1 MSAGT
6 AGTPCGVVCT
16 GGGCC
21 GTDVT
26 RAAAYANRA
35 QRNAIDYVEVSEDQ
49 LTVYVY
55 FMGAVPAVAG
65 GSEPDGL
72 RSANVRVTGGDA
84 VTGIVVTGLA
94 VLESD
99 DGAAPGDDSEDDP
112 AGTALAVTVDRRGD
126 FSSYTLSLG
135 VPGQDGGWAALPGFD
150 PAFSAACFSFKAAC
164 PTGIDCVQPCDAP
177 APAPPDP
184 SIDYLAKD
192 YESFRTLLL
201 DRLATT
207 MPGWQERHAADVGI
221 ALVEAMAYAADEL
234 SYYQDAVGTEAYLR
248 TARRRISVRR
258 HVRLVDYYLHEGLNA
273 RAWLTVWTDRDTPPV
288 DAADVYFITGFPE
301 LSASLG
307 TVLTDHLLAQLP
319 TGGYTVFE
327 PVDPAATVLVFRAA
341 HSEIAL
347 DTGGEP
353 ECALPRGSTRA
364 TLVDKALWRQA
375 NPESELPA
383 RWGTDIPVQPLVLAV
398 GDVLVLEEVRG
409 PATGDS
415 ADADPRHRQAV
426 RLTAV
431 TPPADGGWLVDVA
444 WDSADALTFTL
455 CLSTRTPAPGCLP
468 VEGISVAR
476 GNVLLV
482 DHGQRVADPPWDPV
496 PTLTVAG
503 ECSCEDAAVE
513 ETRTAAALTPT
524 LARGPLTHTEAVLPG
539 ASACPAADFLVRDP
553 RQALP
558 VVELS
563 FTDPAT
569 GVATLWEPRR
579 TLLDSGPLD
588 RVFVAEIDDDGRA
601 RLRFGDG
608 ALGKQPAAGLVGT
621 ARYRV
626 GNGTVGKVGRDSI
639 AFMVLRNAAWSGA
652 NVRPRNPLPAAGG
665 LDPETVAEARLL
677 APDEFRRSLLRAIT
691 ADDYATLAGTQPG
704 LQRAAAQLA
713 WTGSWYEARVG
724 IDPWGSEQPAAQL
737 LAATRTGL
745 APYRRM
751 GHDLAVTVADYV
763 PVDVELSVCVLA
775 HYVRGDVRGRLL
787 RVLGSGTAGSGTL
800 GFFHPDR
807 LTFGGGVY
815 VSALVAA
822 AQAVPG
828 VESVVVTRLQRQG
841 QDPNQELENGVLTVG
856 PLEIVRL
863 DNSPDFPDH
872 GRLTLTL
879 GGGL

>member
-1 MSAGT
+1 MST
-6 AGTPCGVVCT
+6 ETPCGGAC
-16 GGGCC
+16 GSCHGCC
-21 GTDVT
+21 GTDVA
-26 RAAAYANRA
+26 RAAAFANRA
-35 QRNAIDYVEVSEDQ
+35 QRNAIDYLEVSDDQ

-65 GSEPDGL
+65 GSVTDGL
-72 RSANVRVTGGDA
+72 RTANVRITGGDA
-84 VTGIVVTGLA
+84 VKGIVVTGLY
-94 VLESD
+94 VLEAG
-99 DGAAPGDDSEDDP
+99 DGGAPGDDSEADP

-135 VPGQDGGWAALPGFD
+135 APGQDGGWATVPGFNPD
-150 PAFSAACFSFKAAC
+150 FSAACFSFKAAC
-164 PTGIDCVQPCDAP
+164 PTGIDCLQPCDAP
-177 APAPPDP
+177 AAAPPDP

-207 MPGWQERHAADVGI
+207 MPAWQETHAADVGI
-221 ALVEAMAYAADEL
+221 ALVEALAYAADEL
-234 SYYQDAVGTEAYLR
+234 SYYQDAVATEAYLR

-288 DAADVYFITGFPE
+288 DAAEIYFITGFPE
-301 LSASLG
+301 LSASPG
-307 TVLTDHLLAQLP
+307 TVLTDDLLAQLP
-319 TGGYTVFE
+319 AGGYTVFE
-327 PVDPAATVLVFRAA
+327 PADPAATALVFRAA

-353 ECALPRGSTRA
+353 RCALPRGSTQA

-375 NPESELPA
+375 NPEAPLPS
-383 RWGTDIPVQPLVLAV
+383 RWGTEVPGQSLLLAA
-398 GDVLVLEEVRG
+398 GDVLVFEEVRG
-409 PATGDS
+409 PVTGDP
-415 ADADPRHRQAV
+415 ADADPHHRQAV

-431 TPPADGGWLVDVA
+431 TPPADGGWLVDVEWA
-444 WDSADALTFTL
+444 AADALTFTL
-455 CLSTRTPAPGCLP
+455 CLSTRTAAPDCTP

-482 DHGQRVADPPWDPV
+482 DHGRRVADPPWDPV
-496 PTLTVAG
+496 PTLTVTG
-503 ECSCEDAAVE
+503 ECSCEGAAVE
-513 ETRTAAALTPT
+513 ETRIAAALTPT
-524 LARGPLTHTEAVLPG
+524 LAKGPLTHTEAMVPG
-539 ASACPAADFLVRDP
+539 AAGPAADFLVRDP

-563 FTDPAT
+563 FTDPGT
-569 GVATLWEPRR
+569 GTATLWEPQQ
-579 TLLDSGPLD
+579 TLLESGPRD
-588 RVFVAEIDDDGRA
+588 PVFVAEIDDDGRA

-608 ALGKQPAAGLVGT
+608 ALGEQPAAGLVGT
-621 ARYRV
+621 AQYRV
-626 GNGTVGKVGRDSI
+626 GNGTTGNVGRDSI
-639 AFMVLRNAAWSGA
+639 AFMVLRNAAWSGV

-677 APDEFRRSLLRAIT
+677 APDAFRRSLLRAIT
-691 ADDYATLAGTQPG
+691 ADDYAALAGLQPG

-737 LAATRTGL
+737 LAATSAGL

-763 PVDVELSVCVLA
+763 PVDVALSVCVLP
-775 HYVRGDVRGRLL
+775 HYVRGEVRGRLL
-787 RVLGSGTAGSGTL
+787 SVLGSGTAGSGTL
-800 GFFHPDR
+800 GFFNPDR

-841 QDPNQELENGVLTVG
+841 HIANQELENGVLTVG

-872 GRLTLTL
+872 GMLTLTL